1 MYYFIVPNVSNVET
15 MIKNQLKH
23 SVTNGSALE
32 LVSVELL
39 CSLCFKKYIK
49 RSILHFFYNTNASEM
64 SITIKLVFGCCKI
77 MAFTIFIQYV

>member
-39 CSLCFKKYIK
+39 CSARLCFKKYIK
-49 RSILHFFYNTNASEM
+49 RSILHFF
-64 SITIKLVFGCCKI
+64 TIQMRQKCLL
-77 MAFTIFIQYV
+77 QLN